1 MHPLYVK
8 TVIPIVLRA
17 RQSIPTDHRVWRK
30 NYESSQESAEMF
42 RKNRSLPCA
51 CLRNLSQHL
60 KFNQISSK
68 NSFQTS
74 GLVFSPNN
82 GMIGTSLIGKPAS
95 NSEPGKSIRGACWT
109 TDSAEQKRLQHREVI
124 KRTSSHPN
132 WEWPTW
138 FRDPTS
144 RECSIIINSLVS

>member
-1 MHPLYVK
+1 MQLHPLYVK

-17 RQSIPTDHRVWRK
+17 RQSIPTHHRVLRK

-60 KFNQISSK
+60 KFDQISSK

-74 GLVFSPNN
+74 GIVFSQNN

-95 NSEPGKSIRGACWT
+95 NSEPGKSIRGV
-109 TDSAEQKRLQHREVI
+109 ELMHFPRFV
-124 KRTSSHPN
+124 
-132 WEWPTW
+132 
-138 FRDPTS
+138 S
-144 RECSIIINSLVS
+144 RKFDIEMWKFLPRQI